1 MGKAILNKKDL
12 IYPEL
17 SYNIVGILYETYNE
31 LGYGYKEIYYQ
42 RALANNFRKGGLFFK
57 EQVPAKIKFKGGVIG
72 KIFLDFL
79 IENKIILEIK
89 KTDRFAKQEIDQ
101 VCGYLKATGLKLGIL
116 AHFTRDGIKLKR
128 ILNDDSYIRKNS

>member
-1 MGKAILNKKDL
+1 MKRVILNKKDL

-17 SYNIVGILYETYNE
+17 SYTIVGILFETYNA

-42 RALANNFRKGGLFFK
+42 RAIANNLKNCGLSFK

-79 IENKIILEIK
+79 IENSIILEIK
-89 KTDRFAKQEIDQ
+89 KNDRFAKQEIDQ
-101 VCGYLKATGLKLGIL
+101 VHGYLKATGRKLGIL
-116 AHFTRDGIKLKR
+116 AHFTKDGIKFKR
-128 ILNDDSYIRKNS
+128 ILNIS